1 MFIGHLTCVGEPEE
15 TKLKVMRY
23 SYGLMI
29 TQGIFK
35 VVLIS
40 QSLEGDLNI
49 CPDPIPVWTLQKLLS
64 NKLPLGLVEKS
75 LLVDTTLF

>member
-1 MFIGHLTCVGEPEE
+1 MCFIGHLTCVGEPEE

-49 CPDPIPVWTLQKLLS
+49 CPDPIPV
-64 NKLPLGLVEKS
+64 
-75 LLVDTTLF
+75 